1 MTEARKRRST
11 LAGLLPEM
19 KAAAEQSLPQT
30 VTPLS
35 AVPIG
40 DKPDIEPE
48 PEAKIPATP
57 RQAPKKA
64 LSAAPERVNFD
75 DYERK
80 EARLREDQID
90 ELAALVKRIKRTKKP
105 GGERITDNTLI
116 RVAVDMLLSRKDEL
130 RGSTES
136 ELRESVSS

>member
-19 KAAAEQSLPQT
+19 KAAAEQSIPQT
-30 VTPLS
+30 VTQLS
-35 AVPIG
+35 AVPSD

-48 PEAKIPATP
+48 TKSSATAQQASKKEASS
-57 RQAPKKA
+57 AP
-64 LSAAPERVNFD
+64 PERVNFD

-80 EARLREDQID
+80 EARLREDQVD
-90 ELAALVKRIKRTKKP
+90 DLAALVKRIKRTKKP

-116 RVAVDMLLSRKDEL
+116 RVAVDMLLARKDEL
-130 RGSTES
+130 RGTTES
-136 ELRESVSS
+136 ELRKSVSS

>member
-1 MTEARKRRST
+1 MTEARRRRST

-19 KAAAEQSLPQT
+19 KAAAEQPLPQT
-30 VTPLS
+30 VTQLS
-35 AVPIG
+35 AVPSG
-40 DKPDIEPE
+40 DKPDTE
-48 PEAKIPATP
+48 PEARSPAMP
-57 RQAPKKA
+57 QRAPEKA
-64 LSAAPERVNFD
+64 SSAAPERVNFD

-80 EARLREDQID
+80 EARLREDQVD

-116 RVAVDMLLSRKDEL
+116 RVAVDMLLARKDEL

-136 ELRESVSS
+136 ELRNSVSS